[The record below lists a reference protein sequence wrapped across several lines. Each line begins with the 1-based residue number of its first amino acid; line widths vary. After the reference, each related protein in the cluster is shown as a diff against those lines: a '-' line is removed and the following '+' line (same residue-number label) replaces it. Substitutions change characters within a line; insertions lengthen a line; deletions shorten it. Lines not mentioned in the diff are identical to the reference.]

1 MVRVYVIASFTTTKR
16 QQKQRHS
23 NTPCGGAQIEKQVGK
38 TEENKSNTEANKET
52 KQVCATTSNTNKQKQ
67 RSHTNAH
74 TRTNTETERRRN
86 GRQTDRQQTDRQR
99 DRQRDSQADRE
110 TKTERPLRKRTRHL
124 QIVHKLTVHILRK
137 CSNNP
142 CQKKDKEEPGPR
154 FSEDTVFIDVRG
166 YEEAER
172 DGYQLG
178 TLIRPPDNACVLV
191 ERCPTPSRHNA
202 TTVMTSRSYNTFW
215 FEPHTLLLRQY
226 WQLWYTLVC
235 VRCL

>member
-52 KQVCATTSNTNKQKQ
+52 K
-67 RSHTNAH
+67 
-74 TRTNTETERRRN
+74 
-86 GRQTDRQQTDRQR
+86 
-99 DRQRDSQADRE
+99 
-110 TKTERPLRKRTRHL
+110 
-124 QIVHKLTVHILRK
+124 
-137 CSNNP
+137 
-142 CQKKDKEEPGPR
+142 QKKDKEEPGPR